1 MHSTEI
7 VGHDAPVSRSVLD
20 SRRLIFAFVGF
31 IAGVVVAN
39 LFGIVGFIALAVA
52 LLVGMPLYVAI
63 STRRAARRRSPG

>member
-1 MHSTEI
+1 LQSTEV
-7 VGHDAPVSRSVLD
+7 VGHDAPVSGSVLD

-63 STRRAARRRSPG
+63 STRRAAGRSPR